1 MAVIA
6 ASSRGLFDPGDFEVV
21 VEVEFHLLAIDAFEV
36 GAGHH
41 PGREGQGGAVE
52 EFIQEVA
59 LSGEDHGQEGFGVG
73 LELGEGVEFQEDFQ
87 SQQRGLIDDQG
98 DFLLFSF
105 YRVLDLGLDDPSHD
119 GAGVA
124 FGFHLQGPAELA
136 VEFEDGAAGG
146 GDPKQAPFGGV
157 EVVDGKAKGGGFS
170 RADFAGDHGDGAQ
183 AQSIIEAVLDPFES
197 RGRQDLFGSQVGAE
211 GFFGESEERA
221 IGLGIH
227 DFSSLGW
234 KERLPPR

>member
-1 MAVIA
+1 MFGGDQLAFFGGGGDEGASGQVIGSAEKA
-6 ASSRGLFDPGDFEVV
+6 AGSLVDGGNGLVGEEGLFDPGDFEVV

-105 YRVLDLGLDDPSHD
+105 YSPGS
-119 GAGVA
+119 G
-124 FGFHLQGPAELA
+124 FG
-136 VEFEDGAAGG
+136 
-146 GDPKQAPFGGV
+146 
-157 EVVDGKAKGGGFS
+157 
-170 RADFAGDHGDGAQ
+170 
-183 AQSIIEAVLDPFES
+183 
-197 RGRQDLFGSQVGAE
+197 
-211 GFFGESEERA
+211 
-221 IGLGIH
+221 
-227 DFSSLGW
+227 
-234 KERLPPR
+234 